1 MLDAFVEGI
10 EARFTQDTVV
20 LTSAIMNILR
30 LTANYEEID
39 VVTKYFDVESD
50 SLWAELL
57 LLKAQVST
65 EHIKLA
71 RSVWTAALLST
82 VVVLCISWVVKRRH
96 QQRLFRRYGI
106 PGPVPSILFGNWKQL
121 KEDRLKVMDDWIQ
134 EYGKVFGFYEGELP
148 KVVISDLDMIKEC
161 FVKEAHM
168 FRDRMPL
175 IIEVEPIK
183 SSLLALRGD
192 EWKRVRSVLNPTF
205 SSAKMKLMSQV
216 MNACGNTLVEVMSE
230 RLAVGQDTIDVTKT
244 SQALSMDVIT
254 KCALAWQVDC
264 QRNVDD
270 PTLRLLQ
277 RIFLEVDQ
285 RMMASAV
292 AIPILRKIYAWIF
305 PLITYGK
312 MLLQI
317 ADNLRNVI
325 AVRSAE
331 REGKQ
336 GSSVD
341 IIQLM
346 LDSRIEAAHQGS
358 DKVEITDRHLVAN
371 CFVFLAGGFET
382 TATTLAF
389 LLYELARHPEEQDNL
404 YQEVKSQLTESSVHL
419 GYDDVQKLKRM
430 DAVISECLRLYPP
443 IVLFTARVCARD
455 TPIAGYTMPAG
466 AHVILPTWH
475 VHHNPNIWPEPHK
488 FIPDRFL
495 SDSGQEERRHAAA
508 YVPFGLGP
516 RECIGRRFAL
526 LELKTVLAKLVRTY
540 VFSVCDD
547 ADDPI
552 KLTVPTV
559 TLNPV
564 RNIKLRVTRRSS

>member
-1 MLDAFVEGI
+1 M
-10 EARFTQDTVV
+10 
-20 LTSAIMNILR
+20 
-30 LTANYEEID
+30 EIGASG
-39 VVTKYFDVESD
+39 V
-50 SLWAELL
+50 
-57 LLKAQVST
+57 
-65 EHIKLA
+65 
-71 RSVWTAALLST
+71 TAALLST
-82 VVVLCISWVVKRRH
+82 VVVLCISWLVKRRH

-106 PGPVPSILFGNWKQL
+106 PGPAPSILFGNWRQL
-121 KEDRLKVMDDWIQ
+121 KEDRLEVMDDWIR
-134 EYGKVFGFYEGELP
+134 EYGKVFGFYEGEIP
-148 KVVISDLDMIKEC
+148 IVVISDLDMIKEC
-161 FVKEAHM
+161 FVKQADV

-175 IIEVEPIK
+175 IIEVEPVK

-192 EWKRVRSVLNPTF
+192 EWKKVRSLLNPTF

-216 MNACGNTLVEVMSE
+216 MNACADTLVEVMSE
-230 RLAVGQDTIDVTKT
+230 RLAADQDIIDVTES

-270 PTLRLLQ
+270 PTLRCLQ
-277 RIFLEVDQ
+277 KIFLQVDQ
-285 RMMASAV
+285 RMMTSAV

-305 PLITYGK
+305 PLVTYGK
-312 MLLQI
+312 LLLQI
-317 ADNLRNVI
+317 SDNLRNVI
-325 AVRSAE
+325 AVRSAKN
-331 REGKQ
+331 EGKQ
-336 GSSVD
+336 RSSGD

-346 LDSRIEAAHQGS
+346 LDSRIEAAQQGI

-371 CFVFLAGGFET
+371 CFVFLAAGFET

-389 LLYELARHPEEQDNL
+389 LLYELARHPEEQDKL
-404 YQEVKSQLTESSVHL
+404 YQEVKYQLTESSVHL
-419 GYDDVQKLKRM
+419 GYDDVQKLKRI

-455 TPIAGYTMPAG
+455 TPISGYTVPAS
-466 AHVILPTWH
+466 AHIILPTWH

-495 SDSGQEERRHAAA
+495 SDTGQGERRHAAA

-540 VFSVCDD
+540 VFSLCDETD
-547 ADDPI
+547 EPM

-559 TLNPV
+559 TLNPK
-564 RNIKLRVTRRSS
+564 RNIKLRVTRRSY

>member
-1 MLDAFVEGI
+1 MEISAFGVDG
-10 EARFTQDTVV
+10 
-20 LTSAIMNILR
+20 S
-30 LTANYEEID
+30 TAVD
-39 VVTKYFDVESD
+39 
-50 SLWAELL
+50 
-57 LLKAQVST
+57 
-65 EHIKLA
+65 
-71 RSVWTAALLST
+71 
-82 VVVLCISWVVKRRH
+82 C
-96 QQRLFRRYGI
+96 G
-106 PGPVPSILFGNWKQL
+106 GPVHFLGGQEKAPAAPIP
-121 KEDRLKVMDDWIQ
+121 KVMDDWIQ

-285 RMMASAV
+285 
-292 AIPILRKIYAWIF
+292 
-305 PLITYGK
+305 
-312 MLLQI
+312 
-317 ADNLRNVI
+317 
-325 AVRSAE
+325 
-331 REGKQ
+331 
-336 GSSVD
+336 
-341 IIQLM
+341 
-346 LDSRIEAAHQGS
+346 H
-358 DKVEITDRHLVAN
+358 
-371 CFVFLAGGFET
+371 
-382 TATTLAF
+382 
-389 LLYELARHPEEQDNL
+389 
-404 YQEVKSQLTESSVHL
+404 
-419 GYDDVQKLKRM
+419 
-430 DAVISECLRLYPP
+430 
-443 IVLFTARVCARD
+443 
-455 TPIAGYTMPAG
+455 
-466 AHVILPTWH
+466 
-475 VHHNPNIWPEPHK
+475 
-488 FIPDRFL
+488 
-495 SDSGQEERRHAAA
+495 SGQEERRHAAA

>member
-1 MLDAFVEGI
+1 MEISAFGV
-10 EARFTQDTVV
+10 
-20 LTSAIMNILR
+20 
-30 LTANYEEID
+30 
-39 VVTKYFDVESD
+39 
-50 SLWAELL
+50 
-57 LLKAQVST
+57 
-65 EHIKLA
+65 
-71 RSVWTAALLST
+71 TAALLST

-121 KEDRLKVMDDWIQ
+121 KEDRLKVMDDWIR

-161 FVKEAHM
+161 FIKEAHM

-216 MNACGNTLVEVMSE
+216 MNACGNTLVEVMLE

-389 LLYELARHPEEQDNL
+389 LLYELARHPEEQDKL

-430 DAVISECLRLYPP
+430 DAVISESLRLYPP

-455 TPIAGYTMPAG
+455 TPIAGYTVPAG

-547 ADDPI
+547 TNDPI